1 MEDISSEARAKLED
15 SLMRGAVAGDS
26 EAMEE
31 LYSLTASSLFSYLRR
46 LGNQRADADDILQ
59 TTFLNAWRSR
69 TRFRGTGARAWLFTI
84 ARNAFLTHAGKRA
97 RDTAENS
104 PSPALAT
111 PSEAMAATDLSRR
124 IEFALRGLPDE
135 TREAVVLSRVSGLSI
150 EEIAGLLQTSKGN
163 VRVRIHRGLTR
174 LKEDIEL

>member
-1 MEDISSEARAKLED
+1 MDETSNDAKAMLED
-15 SLMRGAVAGDS
+15 SLMRGAVAGDA

-31 LYSLTASSLFSYLRR
+31 LYSLTASALFSYLRR
-46 LGNQRADADDILQ
+46 LGNERADADDILQ

-97 RDTAENS
+97 RHTAENP
-104 PSPALAT
+104 PSSTLAT
-111 PSEAMAATDLSRR
+111 PSEAMAAADLSRR
-124 IEFALRGLPDE
+124 IEIALSGLPDE

-174 LKEDIEL
+174 LKEEIES